1 MSRSTEARIVGRTN
15 TAATSGTV
23 FQSHN
28 RESNMSR
35 REIETIGQQ
44 AKRRAVRTA
53 IIGVLGAVL
62 ASFTATEA
70 RADGPETALALRAGT
85 PGIGVDFDVALGDR
99 FGARVGFSDF
109 SISHTVTSS
118 DASYDGKLKL
128 SIPSA
133 LIDWYV
139 FKGVF
144 HLTAGVAVNG
154 TKVDIT
160 GTPGPNGFTLNGN
173 TYTSAEVSSVN
184 GTVKVGNSAA
194 PYVGFGWGNP
204 TSPKH
209 RVQFLFDVGAIYSGT
224 PNVSLTAQCAAGAPT
239 QVCSA
244 VQADV
249 LAEEQKIS
257 TNVSIIKWYPVVNL
271 GFSIRL

>member
-1 MSRSTEARIVGRTN
+1 MSKCEFHS
-15 TAATSGTV
+15 
-23 FQSHN
+23 
-28 RESNMSR
+28 
-35 REIETIGQQ
+35 IGQP
-44 AKRRAVRTA
+44 ARNFTVRAA
-53 IIGVLGAVL
+53 CIGVLGAAL
-62 ASFTATEA
+62 ASLMAPNAHADGAEA
-70 RADGPETALALRAGT
+70 PAGGGPETALALRLGT
-85 PGIGVDFDVALGDR
+85 PGIGVDFDLGLGDR

-109 SISHTVTSS
+109 SISRTVNSS

-173 TYTSAEVSSVN
+173 TYTGAEVSSVT

-209 RVQFLFDVGAIYSGT
+209 RVQVLFDVGAIYSGT
-224 PNVSLTAQCAAGAPT
+224 PNVSLTAQCATGAPAM
-239 QVCSA
+239 VCSA
-244 VQADV
+244 VQQDA

-271 GFSIRL
+271 GFSVRL

>member
-1 MSRSTEARIVGRTN
+1 MLRCDIHSIEQPARNLMVR
-15 TAATSGTV
+15 AA
-23 FQSHN
+23 F
-28 RESNMSR
+28 
-35 REIETIGQQ
+35 
-44 AKRRAVRTA
+44 
-53 IIGVLGAVL
+53 IGVAGAAL
-62 ASFTATEA
+62 ASFMAAKAHADGTETTAGG
-70 RADGPETALALRAGT
+70 GPETALALRFGT
-85 PGIGVDFDVALGDR
+85 PGIGVDFDVGLGDR

-109 SISHTVTSS
+109 SISRTVNSS

-173 TYTSAEVSSVN
+173 TYTSAEVTSVN

-204 TSPKH
+204 TSPAH
-209 RVQFLFDVGAIYSGT
+209 RVQVLFDVGAIYSGT
-224 PNVSLTAQCAAGAPT
+224 PNVSLTAQCAAGAPAI
-239 QVCSA
+239 VCSA
-244 VQADV
+244 VQADA

-271 GFSIRL
+271 GFSVRL

>member
-1 MSRSTEARIVGRTN
+1 MSRCE
-15 TAATSGTV
+15 
-23 FQSHN
+23 FQ
-28 RESNMSR
+28 
-35 REIETIGQQ
+35 TIGQP
-44 AKRRAVRTA
+44 AKRSAARIATVGA
-53 IIGVLGAVL
+53 LGAVL
-62 ASFTATEA
+62 ASVMATEA

-99 FGARVGFSDF
+99 FGARLGYSDF

-118 DASYDGKLKL
+118 DADYDGKLKL

-209 RVQFLFDVGAIYSGT
+209 RVQVLFDVGAIYSGT
-224 PNVSLTAQCAAGAPT
+224 PNVSLTAQCAAGAAPS
-239 QVCSA
+239 VCSS
-244 VQADV
+244 VQQDA
-249 LAEEQKIS
+249 LIEEQKIS
-257 TNVSIIKWYPVVNL
+257 SNVSIIKWYPIVNL
-271 GFSIRL
+271 GISVRL